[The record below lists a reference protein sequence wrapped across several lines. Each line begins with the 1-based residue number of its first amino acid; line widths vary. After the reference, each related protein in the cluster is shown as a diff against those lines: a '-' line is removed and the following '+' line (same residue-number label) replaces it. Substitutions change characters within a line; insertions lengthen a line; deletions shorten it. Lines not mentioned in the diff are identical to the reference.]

1 MIDKDGSHDPPLK
14 KKVGRKGSIWLLL
27 LFIIKES
34 WGKNSKTVQEPE
46 AGTDRGALLTGSLLI
61 ACLAC
66 FLVQPRATYPRS
78 SNTYSGLGLP
88 TSITGQENAPQTCLQ
103 INLMQTFSQLRL
115 LPFWWLICIKLTI
128 KNLISAQLLIVI
140 AIKYN
145 FMFKANLELT
155 FLQKKKKRLSRSVA
169 WLTG

>member
-1 MIDKDGSHDPPLK
+1 M
-14 KKVGRKGSIWLLL
+14 
-27 LFIIKES
+27 
-34 WGKNSKTVQEPE
+34 T
-46 AGTDRGALLTGSLLI
+46 
-61 ACLAC
+61 
-66 FLVQPRATYPRS
+66 
-78 SNTYSGLGLP
+78 
-88 TSITGQENAPQTCLQ
+88 
-103 INLMQTFSQLRL
+103 
-115 LPFWWLICIKLTI
+115 LICIKLTI